1 MTSKKKTK
9 SKAPKSGV
17 RDVPLQRLRLF
28 VEHYSRDPNQAAAA
42 RAAGYKGNAKALSEQ
57 GKRLLAR
64 EDTQR
69 MLAEA
74 TAAATAAKPGI
85 MTRDER
91 QQWWSDVIRGT
102 VKFETISMSGEVVEV
117 AASQSMRA
125 KCSELLG
132 KSQGD
137 FVERHEHRVTGQVE
151 FVVQVPPRDQIPE
164 PDA

>member
-1 MTSKKKTK
+1 MTKAKKKTAAK
-9 SKAPKSGV
+9 KKPGT
-17 RDVPLQRLRLF
+17 RDVPVQRLRLF

-42 RAAGYKGNAKALSEQ
+42 RAAGYKGKAKALSEQ
-57 GKRLLAR
+57 GARLLAR

-69 MLAEA
+69 MLAEV
-74 TAAATAAKPGI
+74 TAAAVAAKPGI

-102 VKFETISMSGEVVEV
+102 AKFETVTMSGEVVEV

-132 KSQGD
+132 KAQGD

-151 FVVQVPPRDQIPE
+151 FIVQVPPRDKIPE